1 MTAATTQA
9 GPRAATT
16 ALFYPIALD
25 LRGKRCLVVGGGV
38 IADGKL
44 DALLLADAQV
54 QVVSPAVGPRIAEL
68 AAAGRIALALR
79 EYRAG
84 DLDDVY
90 LAIAATDDRAVNAVI
105 AAEARA
111 RDILVNAVDDP
122 PNCDFYAVAIVRR
135 GALQVAISTNGLS
148 PAFARWMREQLD
160 ESLPDEYADLLQAL
174 GEVREE
180 LRADGPIPEYEHW
193 QAAITPDVL
202 EHLRQGRHGAA
213 LELLREPLAA
223 AAGQ

>member
-1 MTAATTQA
+1 M
-9 GPRAATT
+9 T

-25 LRGKRCLVVGGGV
+25 LRGKRCLVVGGGL

-44 DALLLADAQV
+44 DALLLSDAQV
-54 QVVSPAVGPRIAEL
+54 QVVSPVVGPRIADL
-68 AAAGRIALALR
+68 AAQGRIALALR

-84 DLDDVY
+84 DLDGVY

-111 RDILVNAVDDP
+111 REILVNAVDDP

-135 GALQVAISTNGLS
+135 GALQVSISTNGLS

-160 ESLPDEYADLLQAL
+160 ASLPQEYTGLLSAL
-174 GEVREE
+174 GDVRDE
-180 LRADGPIPEYEHW
+180 LRAAGPIPEYEHW
-193 QAAITPDVL
+193 QAAITPEVL
-202 EHLRQGRHGAA
+202 EQLRLGRDEAA
-213 LELLREPLAA
+213 RELLRAPLSA
-223 AAGQ
+223 AAGR